1 MSRDVIYLDANSA
14 SACDPRVWRRMGE
27 VAESA
32 YGNPGSSHQVGR
44 KARQVLEESRDDI
57 ARLLGG
63 KPEELVFTSGAT
75 ESTNLALM
83 GLAATIPP
91 TRRLLALT
99 EGEHPATAGVAER
112 LGQQGWRTISLPV
125 DSRGVIDSAKLQTLP
140 WSEIGLLT
148 VLQAHNETG
157 VLQDLTELARLCGDQ
172 RIPWHVDMVQ
182 SVGRIPVNVAAWQ
195 ATAVSFAVHKCHGP
209 RGIGGLF
216 LQAGVP
222 FVPAMVGGFQE
233 SSRRPGTEPVTLVAG
248 MAETLK
254 LWHAEQTSIMR
265 ELESARDHL
274 ESRLLQL
281 TPPLIINGRDAPRLP
296 NTSNITFPG
305 VPGEPL
311 LVGLDLERVCC
322 SLGSACASGSMKPSP
337 ALLAMGIPP
346 ELARSSLRI
355 SLPRGLRQQIIDDA
369 AERIARVVGRL
380 RAPVA

>member
-1 MSRDVIYLDANSA
+1 MSRDVIYLDANAA

-44 KARQVLEESRDDI
+44 KARQVLEESRDCI

-63 KPEELVFTSGAT
+63 RPEELIFTSGVT
-75 ESTNLALM
+75 ESTNLALS
-83 GLAATIPP
+83 GLAATVSPA
-91 TRRLLALT
+91 RRLLALT

-112 LGQQGWRTISLPV
+112 LAQQGWRTIALPV
-125 DSRGVIDSAKLQTLP
+125 DSRGVLDSAKLQGLP

-157 VLQDLTELARLCGDQ
+157 VLQDLTELSRLCSEHQ
-172 RIPWHVDMVQ
+172 IPWHVDMVQ
-182 SVGRIPVNVAAWQ
+182 AVGRIPVNVAAWQ

-248 MAETLK
+248 MAETLQ
-254 LWHAEQTSIMR
+254 LWQAEQMEIQS
-265 ELESARDHL
+265 ELQTGRDRL
-274 ESRLLQL
+274 EALLQEL
-281 TPPLIINGRDAPRLP
+281 ASPLIINGREAPRLP

-311 LVGLDLERVCC
+311 LVGLDLEGVCC

-355 SLPRGLRQQIIDDA
+355 SLPRGLGEQEIDAA

-380 RAPVA
+380 RTSIA